1 MKKRF
6 NYKKKGF
13 SLVSLIVV
21 FVLFLINQFSPLLE
35 EKKVDPAL
43 EKGDLIINVLD
54 IGQGDAI
61 LIRTKQKVVLIDSG
75 DVSERYR
82 LKELLKK
89 YDIKDIDILI
99 ATHPHSDHIGGMD
112 TVLKNFKVEKVLDSG
127 QVHTSKTFFDY
138 LKLIEKKH
146 IPFVKATAGDKY
158 FLDDNT
164 YLEVLWPKE
173 KLLQN
178 SKNDLNNNSVVV
190 KLVKDDFSMLFTG
203 DIEKQVESIL
213 VSEQKEKLASTIL
226 KSPHHSSNSSS
237 SKVFLQA
244 VNAEAVIISC
254 GKDNDY
260 SYPNTKVLKRYKD
273 NKMDI
278 YVTANQGTV
287 TIQSDGKTYK
297 ITTER

>member
-43 EKGDLIINVLD
+43 EKGDLIINVLN

-178 SKNDLNNNSVVV
+178 SKNDLNNNLS
-190 KLVKDDFSMLFTG
+190 L
-203 DIEKQVESIL
+203 IHI
-213 VSEQKEKLASTIL
+213 
-226 KSPHHSSNSSS
+226 
-237 SKVFLQA
+237 
-244 VNAEAVIISC
+244 
-254 GKDNDY
+254 
-260 SYPNTKVLKRYKD
+260 
-273 NKMDI
+273 
-278 YVTANQGTV
+278 
-287 TIQSDGKTYK
+287 
-297 ITTER
+297 